1 MDSSAIERSAIRRR
15 HGELFTTF
23 ARWFLQRR
31 TLGYKGDHMLRDMTR
46 SNVIQVWFAAVAL
59 IVVAAVAF
67 GAGVTV
73 STGVM
78 LVALCLVP
86 PAIVL
91 MVWPGVQP
99 RTASEVLHDADR
111 LG

>member
-1 MDSSAIERSAIRRR
+1 
-15 HGELFTTF
+15 
-23 ARWFLQRR
+23 
-31 TLGYKGDHMLRDMTR
+31 
-46 SNVIQVWFAAVAL
+46 
-59 IVVAAVAF
+59 
-67 GAGVTV
+67 VTV

-111 LG
+111 RG